1 MEILIPQEDL
11 DIDVDALSPR
21 ELQNCY
27 ETELDKADVVIVILD
42 GVEAKAWTGF
52 ECGYARAKG
61 KYIYGITSSKE
72 PRGSSQRRF
81 AAMCDELVHFTPGDD
96 LTASHAEISRALA
109 ILATVQSR

>member
-1 MEILIPQEDL
+1 
-11 DIDVDALSPR
+11 
-21 ELQNCY
+21 
-27 ETELDKADVVIVILD
+27 
-42 GVEAKAWTGF
+42 
-52 ECGYARAKG
+52 
-61 KYIYGITSSKE
+61 TSSKE